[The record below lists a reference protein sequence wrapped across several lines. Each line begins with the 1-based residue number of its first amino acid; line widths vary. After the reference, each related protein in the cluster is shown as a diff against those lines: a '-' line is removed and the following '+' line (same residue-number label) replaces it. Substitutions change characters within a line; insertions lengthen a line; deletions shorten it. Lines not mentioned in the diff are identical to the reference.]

1 MVLEVVSGPFGVVGV
16 EETKCIGAVRGSL
29 KSWSLRHGG
38 FPGSYE
44 AASSEP
50 VRKENSLNSEFDR
63 PEFIYSYKSLLNLH
77 FAL

>member
-50 VRKENSLNSEFDR
+50 VRKESPRISRLKIDQSS
-63 PEFIYSYKSLLNLH
+63 PIAMKAY
-77 FAL
+77 